1 MDLEGVGDLLLRLLQ
16 VKNSH
21 RLRQVIRNT
30 GWLFAD
36 RMLRIGVGLFVGVWV
51 ARYLGPANYGI
62 LNYAI
67 AFVALFSALSSL
79 GLDSIVVRELVQNA
93 ASKHEILGTTF
104 TLRLLGSLMAMMCAI
119 TGICVLRP
127 ADHFIH
133 CCVAIIAVGSL
144 FQSSDTIDLWF
155 QSQVESKYAV
165 YAKTAAFLVVS
176 CVKIVLLQLR
186 APLIAFVWMILA
198 EVVLGAL
205 GLIFI
210 YRHKDQH
217 LALWRFSLDKGRQLF
232 SASWPLIFSG
242 LAIMVYMK
250 IDLIMLGEMIGNR
263 AVGLYSAA
271 TRLSEI
277 WYFIPTSIVTSVFPS
292 IVEAKQVGS
301 EVYYARLQKLFDIM
315 SALGLAIAIPM
326 TFLSGSLIR
335 LFFGDGYAAA
345 GSILTIHIW
354 SALFVFLGSA
364 QTPWF
369 VSEGLTPLFLKRT
382 VLGAIINVG
391 LNIALIPAYAGLGA
405 AVATVIAYAVSGVL
419 ANVLDTR
426 TRPILTLQ
434 LRSMVLA
441 NLFRFHSH
449 RP

>member
-1 MDLEGVGDLLLRLLQ
+1 
-16 VKNSH
+16 
-21 RLRQVIRNT
+21 
-30 GWLFAD
+30 
-36 RMLRIGVGLFVGVWV
+36 
-51 ARYLGPANYGI
+51 

-79 GLDSIVVRELVQNA
+79 GLDSIVVRELVQSK
-93 ASKHEILGTTF
+93 ASKPYILGTTF
-104 TLRLLGSLMAMMCAI
+104 ILRLVGSLLSLMGAVI
-119 TGICVLRP
+119 GIVLLRP

-133 CCVAIIAVGSL
+133 RCVVIIAVGSL
-144 FQSSDTIDLWF
+144 FQASDTIDLWF

-176 CVKIVLLQLR
+176 CAKIVLLQLR

-198 EVVLGAL
+198 EAVLGAV
-205 GLIFI
+205 GLAFI
-210 YRHKDQH
+210 YRHRGHH
-217 LALWRFSLDKGRQLF
+217 LPLWRFSFDKGRQLL

-242 LAIMVYMK
+242 LAIMIYMK
-250 IDLIMLGEMIGNR
+250 IDLIMLGEMIGNQ

-292 IVEAKQVGS
+292 IVEAKQAGS

-335 LFFGDGYAAA
+335 LFFGEGFAAA

-354 SALFVFLGSA
+354 SALFVFLGTA

-391 LNIALIPAYAGLGA
+391 LNIVLIPIYAGLGA
-405 AVATVIAYAVSGVL
+405 AVATVVAYAVSGVL
-419 ANVLDTR
+419 ANVLDTK
-426 TRPILTLQ
+426 TRPILALQ
-434 LRSMVLA
+434 LRSMFLA
-441 NLFRFHSH
+441 NLLRFRNLRS
-449 RP
+449 